1 MNILIVDDNKLF
13 LDQLQKK
20 LSKSFKVYIA
30 SDLNQAK
37 IILNT
42 QFIDLVLLDYKLN
55 LETGLDLLPTANKS
69 IKKLKIIL
77 MTGHATKEVSI
88 AALNN
93 GIDYL
98 IEKPFH
104 SHEIIE
110 IINKFKCSKKI
121 FIHNH
126 KINNED
132 QSIEYDG
139 KKIQLTIIE
148 YNLLTLLHEA
158 SGELVSIER
167 IQDCIWNGDVKS
179 RNNLHTHLTNLKNK
193 IPLLADKIKNIRG
206 RGYILT

>member
-30 SDLNQAK
+30 NDLNQAK
-37 IILNT
+37 MILNT

-55 LETGLDLLPTANKS
+55 LETGLDLLPTTKKS
-69 IKKLKIIL
+69 INKLKIIL
-77 MTGHATKEVSI
+77 MTGHATKEISI
-88 AALNN
+88 SALNN

-98 IEKPFH
+98 IEKPFQ

-110 IINKFKCSKKI
+110 VINKFKRSKKVI
-121 FIHNH
+121 FHDH
-126 KINNED
+126 KINSED
-132 QSIEYDG
+132 QSVEYNG

-158 SGELVSIER
+158 SGDLVSIER

-193 IPLLADKIKNIRG
+193 IPLLADKIRNIRG